1 MTSDLD
7 SIKCLLF
14 DLDGVIL
21 DTLELKG
28 KIFVEIFKDFP
39 ELSDRILKY
48 HLDNGGVSRRIKIQY
63 INEFILKRK
72 ITQNELES
80 MFDLFSELIKDNL
93 PNIELFPNV
102 KYVLDELKKSGF
114 SIFSISSMPITEAE
128 LILSHLSVRH
138 YFNGIIDTSNGKI
151 NAIKKFISQQ
161 KLSTNEILYLGDSNE
176 DLNAALTHNIRFILV
191 GNSTV
196 KSSSQIFL
204 HSINIDVLLDLLNS
218 KDTK

>member
-1 MTSDLD
+1 MMSDLD

-21 DTLELKG
+21 DTLKLKG
-28 KIFVEIFKDFP
+28 QIFVEIFKDFP

-63 INEFILKRK
+63 ISEFIMNRK

-80 MFDLFSELIKDNL
+80 MCDLFSELIKDNL
-93 PNIELFPNV
+93 TNIELLPNV
-102 KYVLDELKKSGF
+102 KYVLGELKKLGF
-114 SIFSISSMPITEAE
+114 SIFSISSMPMTEAE

-161 KLSTNEILYLGDSNE
+161 KLSTNKILYLGDSNE

-196 KSSSQIFL
+196 KYNSQVYLQSS
-204 HSINIDVLLDLLNS
+204 NIDVLLDLFNS

>member
-1 MTSDLD
+1 MSDLD

-21 DTLELKG
+21 DTLKLKG
-28 KIFVEIFKDFP
+28 QIFVEIFKDFP

-63 INEFILKRK
+63 ISEFIMNRK

-80 MFDLFSELIKDNL
+80 MCDLFSELIKDNL
-93 PNIELFPNV
+93 TNIELLPNV
-102 KYVLDELKKSGF
+102 KYVLGELKKLGF
-114 SIFSISSMPITEAE
+114 SIFSISSMPMTEAE

-161 KLSTNEILYLGDSNE
+161 KLSTNKILYLGDSNE

-196 KSSSQIFL
+196 KYNSQVYLQSS
-204 HSINIDVLLDLLNS
+204 NIDVLLDLFNS